1 MNIFNIFKA
10 KLLKVDARAADKGGL
25 NIRLIFESEK
35 LDRGLEQMVPCSQPV
50 KLDPDHHH
58 LAEFYKCYIGKEL
71 YLPVSLSAMEGNI
84 FYKTIGD
91 GKPLQLEEKKTPE
104 LSKEVGAKS

>member
-35 LDRGLEQMVPCSQPV
+35 LDRGLEQFTTS
-50 KLDPDHHH
+50 
-58 LAEFYKCYIGKEL
+58 
-71 YLPVSLSAMEGNI
+71 
-84 FYKTIGD
+84 
-91 GKPLQLEEKKTPE
+91 
-104 LSKEVGAKS
+104 